1 MSYFYVFLTI
11 FFTVYGQ
18 LVIKWQVAKAAPM
31 PEDIVTKLFFL
42 FGLVFNPWIFSGF
55 VAAFLASL
63 AWMAALTKLPLGHA
77 YPFMSLSFILV
88 IILSGICFNETL
100 TPLKVVGVILI
111 MFGVAVASRG

>member
-18 LVIKWQVAKAAPM
+18 LVIKWQVGKASAM
-31 PEDIVTKLFFL
+31 PADVISKLVFL
-42 FGLVFNPWIFSGF
+42 FSLLFNPWIFSGF

-88 IILSGICFNETL
+88 IILSGICFDEAL
-100 TPLKVVGVILI
+100 TPLKIVGVILI